1 MENLGTRKPNQT
13 LTYCMAMVAVVS
25 WAANYPATR
34 YVLPYFSPLSI
45 AMMRF
50 LVATIILVII
60 AVVKKTRL
68 PDKRD
73 IPMFVLCGFCGLFL
87 FTVLLNVG
95 VTYVV
100 SGVGSF
106 IINSTPIFTLILSRL
121 FLKEVVK
128 PACWF
133 GILLSFCGLAA
144 VMASQMVG
152 FSLNI
157 GVFLLL
163 FGAVAQSSYNV
174 IQRGLLKRYTFF
186 EAVLYSVIPANVFFF
201 LFIPNVVSDLLSN
214 PPLDASLVLILI
226 GIFPGAVAYLTW
238 GYALSKAEKTAHITV
253 FLYLTPFIAALL
265 GFLWLG
271 ETMAIWAFI
280 GGVVII
286 AGMVMTN
293 TLGKSR

>member
-1 MENLGTRKPNQT
+1 
-13 LTYCMAMVAVVS
+13 MAMVSVVS
-25 WAANYPATR
+25 WAVNYPATR
-34 YVLPYFSPLSI
+34 YVLPYYSPFSI

-50 LVATIILVII
+50 FLSSIILISI

-68 PDKRD
+68 PDKKD
-73 IPMFVLCGFCGLFL
+73 LPMIAFCGFCGLFL
-87 FTVLLNVG
+87 FTILLNVG

-121 FLKEVVK
+121 FLKETVK
-128 PACWF
+128 PACWV
-133 GILLSFCGLAA
+133 GVLLSFCGLAS

-163 FGAVAQSSYNV
+163 LGAIAQSSYNV
-174 IQRGLLKRYTFF
+174 VQRGLLRTYTFF
-186 EAVLYSVIPANVFFF
+186 EAVLYSIVPATVLFL
-201 LFIPNVVSDLLSN
+201 LFIPNVVSDLRSG
-214 PPLDASLVLILI
+214 PPLDASLILILI
-226 GIFPGAVAYLTW
+226 GIFPGAVAYLSW
-238 GYALSKAEKTAHITV
+238 GYALSKTDKTAHVTV
-253 FLYLTPFIAALL
+253 FLYLIPFIAALI

-271 ETMAIWAFI
+271 ETMTIWAFI
-280 GGVVII
+280 GGIVIV
-286 AGMVMTN
+286 AGMILTN